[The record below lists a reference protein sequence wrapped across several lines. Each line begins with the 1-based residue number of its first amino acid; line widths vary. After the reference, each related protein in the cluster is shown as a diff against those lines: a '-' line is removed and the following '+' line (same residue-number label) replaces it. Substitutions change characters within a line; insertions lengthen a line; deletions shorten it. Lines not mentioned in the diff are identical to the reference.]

1 MSQSANRSATA
12 LGIIGTPVVV
22 DSRTGVQR
30 TGHVVESELGAH
42 VDGGGERAAV
52 EHDARRVSDA
62 GEPVERPDRE
72 ARLDQAGLAERRL
85 DVGATAG
92 EVGRVE
98 LCRGGEVEQ
107 QRAAWHA
114 VAASDRGGDVE
125 LVTER

>member
-1 MSQSANRSATA
+1 MSLRASSAAH
-12 LGIIGTPVVV
+12 V
-22 DSRTGVQR
+22 DSR
-30 TGHVVESELGAH
+30 
-42 VDGGGERAAV
+42 GERAAV
-52 EHDARRVSDA
+52 EQDARRVSDA

-72 ARLDQAGLAERRL
+72 ARLDQAGLAERSL

-98 LCRGGEVEQ
+98 LRGGGEVEQ

-114 VAASDRGGDVE
+114 LAASDRGGDVE